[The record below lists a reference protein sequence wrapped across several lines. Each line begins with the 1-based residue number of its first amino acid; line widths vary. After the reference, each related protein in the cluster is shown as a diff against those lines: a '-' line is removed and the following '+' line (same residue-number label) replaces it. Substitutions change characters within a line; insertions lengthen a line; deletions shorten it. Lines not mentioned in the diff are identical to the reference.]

1 MRLHLGIS
9 FSINGVGE
17 AARLYFHKDVGN
29 LTLSESA
36 LLAGMIQSPNPYNPY
51 RHPKRAKERRDTVL
65 RAMRAHGNAAENI
78 PAAIGAMLILSLLD
92 PVPMWQL
99 QVFGA
104 LFTIGRIVHA
114 YGVSTY
120 TGIGPGNGRVA
131 GMAMSWAALI
141 AMALALI
148 WGAIAQT
155 V

>member
-1 MRLHLGIS
+1 MIKLEIAALFAGI
-9 FSINGVGE
+9 
-17 AARLYFHKDVGN
+17 N
-29 LTLSESA
+29 LLILIVTAVRVTLSRRANKVS
-36 LLAGMIQSPNPYNPY
+36 LGDGGNP
-51 RHPKRAKERRDTVL
+51 AVL